1 MTTET
6 ATISI
11 IERFTTEATA
21 AGATVHGPVD
31 ADGALALAA
40 RIAHDSGVPKVMA
53 WDDHALG
60 VAGAWAQLASQGITP
75 MPAVLP
81 AEKSARLSA
90 LADLGDV
97 SVGLTSVDG
106 ALADTGTLVLASG
119 PGRARLAWLLPPQHV
134 ALVRTSDIRPD
145 MATFFAEA
153 SGPAVDR
160 TAHLAFVTGPSRTA
174 DIELT
179 LTRGVHGPKT
189 VHIILVS
196 SAADTSPERR
206 A

>member
-1 MTTET
+1 MTTGT
-6 ATISI
+6 PSLSI
-11 IERFTTEATA
+11 VEQFTTEAAA

-31 ADGALALAA
+31 ADGAIALAA
-40 RIAHDSGVPKVMA
+40 RIAHDTGLPKVMA
-53 WDDHALG
+53 WDDDALG
-60 VAGAWAQLASQGITP
+60 VPGAWARLRGHGITP
-75 MPAVLP
+75 LPAVLP
-81 AEKSARLSA
+81 AEKTARLSA
-90 LADLGDV
+90 LAELGAV

-119 PGRARLAWLLPPQHV
+119 PGRARLAWLLPAQHV
-134 ALVRTSDIRPD
+134 AFVRTTDIRPD
-145 MATFFAEA
+145 MATLFADR

-160 TAHLAFVTGPSRTA
+160 TAHVAFVTGPSRTA

-196 SAADTSPERR
+196 SAADTPPEPR